1 MSFNFELMKK
11 MGHEQ
16 VIFCHNPNVG
26 LKAIIAIHNTAL
38 GPALGGTRMWPYK
51 TEEEAFEDALRLS
64 RGMTYKSAVAS
75 LNFGGGKAVII
86 GDPKKDKSESL
97 FRAFGAFVERLKGQF
112 ITGEDVGID
121 VNDIEFMFMETD
133 FVTGLSKAHGGS
145 GDPSPM
151 TAYGVIQGMQACI
164 EKRLKQK
171 GLKGLTVAVQGL
183 GHVGEKLIEY
193 LVHEG
198 AKVIG
203 CDIDPKLCEMVKSKF
218 NMTIVESEKIYG
230 VDCDIFAPCAL
241 GGVLNEQTIP
251 QLKCSIV
258 AGSANNQLQK
268 DSDGELLQK
277 KGILYAPDYV
287 INAGGLINVA
297 LELEGYSENRAKL
310 LTRNIYYNLKRA
322 FEISEEQKILPH
334 VSADRLAE
342 ERIKKVGFIKRSH
355 VLHKSQIR
363 RKN

>member
-1 MSFNFELMKK
+1 M
-11 MGHEQ
+11 
-16 VIFCHNPNVG
+16 
-26 LKAIIAIHNTAL
+26 
-38 GPALGGTRMWPYK
+38 
-51 TEEEAFEDALRLS
+51 
-64 RGMTYKSAVAS
+64 
-75 LNFGGGKAVII
+75 
-86 GDPKKDKSESL
+86 
-97 FRAFGAFVERLKGQF
+97 
-112 ITGEDVGID
+112 
-121 VNDIEFMFMETD
+121 
-133 FVTGLSKAHGGS
+133 
-145 GDPSPM
+145 
-151 TAYGVIQGMQACI
+151 
-164 EKRLKQK
+164 
-171 GLKGLTVAVQGL
+171 
-183 GHVGEKLIEY
+183 
-193 LVHEG
+193 
-198 AKVIG
+198 
-203 CDIDPKLCEMVKSKF
+203 
-218 NMTIVESEKIYG
+218 
-230 VDCDIFAPCAL
+230 
-241 GGVLNEQTIP
+241 
-251 QLKCSIV
+251 